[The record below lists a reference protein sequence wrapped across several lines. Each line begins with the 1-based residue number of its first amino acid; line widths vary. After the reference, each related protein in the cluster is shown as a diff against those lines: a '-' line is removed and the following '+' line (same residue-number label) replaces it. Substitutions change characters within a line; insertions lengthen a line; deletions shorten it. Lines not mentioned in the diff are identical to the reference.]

1 MDIGELFFL
10 NQCPQSGADNP
21 IWSIE
26 LNMHACHLLLS
37 SVVDLDGRVLHMSE
51 VGALLNELLSQEF
64 PHVFDQ
70 AYSTSSTTSAQSGLR
85 HAPVIRFDEHLVIT
99 NGVAELSAPPAVLAA
114 KAAQLRAP
122 TINNRVSST
131 EDGVGQDVEKA
142 REKGGR
148 YQKDAAGEPGSK
160 RDEVAKKSVFFKS
173 RARDGAPYVE
183 HTQRLELGGIGF
195 MAHILRGLEQMG
207 ASRGVQWPWLAA
219 ARAAAAAAAETTSAA
234 AVRAL
239 ASSPERPRFSG
250 QLAARPGVG
259 GVAEAAQQRGRWPY
273 GWVAA

>member
-1 MDIGELFFL
+1 MTREGK
-10 NQCPQSGADNP
+10 GKV
-21 IWSIE
+21 
-26 LNMHACHLLLS
+26 M
-37 SVVDLDGRVLHMSE
+37 
-51 VGALLNELLSQEF
+51 
-64 PHVFDQ
+64 
-70 AYSTSSTTSAQSGLR
+70 TTEG
-85 HAPVIRFDEHLVIT
+85 
-99 NGVAELSAPPAVLAA
+99 
-114 KAAQLRAP
+114 
-122 TINNRVSST
+122 
-131 EDGVGQDVEKA
+131 GVGQDVEKA